1 MTTSFV
7 LARSVKLPEKVLL
20 IVRGAQ
26 AGAARQ
32 TRPPLVDE
40 SGPRQT
46 CGGCF
51 VIRFESP
58 LVTLNFY
65 KSKTVHMQFVID
77 KGWLYSRQAIM
88 KSVTGAGWLL
98 LGRQQSSCPC
108 FKLNEPSSALFN
120 SHYWKATANCSVC
133 TIQVADGNT
142 ITAAAQGQRDASK
155 VHVRDAYFGHTHRL
169 PSVIARRCTSFVA
182 ISLKVRP
189 IWCREAR
196 HCLQFLW
203 CR

>member
-1 MTTSFV
+1 MTISFV
-7 LARSVKLPEKVLL
+7 HARSVKLPEKVLL

-40 SGPRQT
+40 SGEWGLLRHQIWIPA
-46 CGGCF
+46 GD
-51 VIRFESP
+51 FEFLQVQNSA
-58 LVTLNFY
+58 
-65 KSKTVHMQFVID
+65 HMQFVID
-77 KGWLYSRQAIM
+77 KGWLQSRQAIM

-98 LGRQQSSCPC
+98 FGRQQSSCPC

-120 SHYWKATANCSVC
+120 SHNWKATAHCSVC
-133 TIQVADGNT
+133 TIQLADGNT

-155 VHVRDAYFGHTHRL
+155 VHVRDAYFGHTHKL

-182 ISLKVRP
+182 IFLKVRP

-196 HCLQFLW
+196 HCLQCLW